1 MAKVIKNFFDLLIN
15 HFFILSKLLVV
26 YNIHMIVLTGA
37 SASGKTVTALDL
49 QKRYGLVKAIT
60 TTTREKRVGETDGV
74 EYFFVTK
81 EEFQK
86 RLQENKFVEHSLY
99 NGNYYGCGIDQIS
112 DNKIVVL
119 DPNGLHSFLKLKDKN
134 IVSFLLI
141 ADEKTRME
149 RMHSRGDK
157 KENIAQRI
165 ENDINDFSLDKIGKV
180 DFIINTEKQSIEET
194 SDLIYKL
201 YKEKLNK

>member
-1 MAKVIKNFFDLLIN
+1 
-15 HFFILSKLLVV
+15 
-26 YNIHMIVLTGA
+26 MIVLTGA

-49 QKRYGLVKAIT
+49 QKRHGLVKAIT

-74 EYFFVTK
+74 EYFFISK

-86 RLQENKFVEHSLY
+86 RLKENKFVEHSLY
-99 NGNYYGCGIDQIS
+99 NGNYYGCGVDQIS

-134 IVSFLLI
+134 IVSFLLV
-141 ADEKTRME
+141 ADESTRKE
-149 RMHSRGDK
+149 RMHSRGDQ
-157 KENIAQRI
+157 ESNIKQRI
-165 ENDINDFSLDKIGKV
+165 ENDINDFALERIGKV
-180 DFIINTEKQSIEET
+180 DFVINTENYTIEEV

-201 YKEKLNK
+201 YTEKLKK

>member
-1 MAKVIKNFFDLLIN
+1 M
-15 HFFILSKLLVV
+15 
-26 YNIHMIVLTGA
+26 YMIVLTGA

-49 QKRYGLVKAIT
+49 QKRHGLVKAIT

-74 EYFFVTK
+74 EYFFISK

-86 RLQENKFVEHSLY
+86 RLAENKFVEHSLY
-99 NGNYYGCGIDQIS
+99 NGNYYGCGVDQIS

-119 DPNGLHSFLKLKDKN
+119 DPNGLHAFLKLKDKN

-141 ADEKTRME
+141 ADEKTRTE

-157 KENIAQRI
+157 DSNIKARI
-165 ENDINDFSLDKIGKV
+165 ENDITDFSLERIGKV
-180 DFIINTEKQSIEET
+180 DFVINTENYTIEEV

-201 YKEKLNK
+201 YTEKLKK

>member
-1 MAKVIKNFFDLLIN
+1 
-15 HFFILSKLLVV
+15 
-26 YNIHMIVLTGA
+26 MIVLTGA

-49 QKRYGLVKAIT
+49 QKRHGLVKAIT

-74 EYFFVTK
+74 EYFFISK
-81 EEFQK
+81 EEFKK
-86 RLQENKFVEHSLY
+86 RLAENKFVEHSIY
-99 NGNYYGCGIDQIS
+99 NGNYYGCGVDQIS

-141 ADEKTRME
+141 ADESTRMS
-149 RMHSRGDK
+149 RMQSRGDK
-157 KENIAQRI
+157 EANIKQRI
-165 ENDINDFSLDKIGKV
+165 ENDVNDFSLEKIDKV
-180 DFIINTEKQSIEET
+180 DFVINTENYTIEEV

-201 YKEKLNK
+201 YTEKLKK

>member
-1 MAKVIKNFFDLLIN
+1 
-15 HFFILSKLLVV
+15 
-26 YNIHMIVLTGA
+26 MIVLTGA

-49 QKRYGLVKAIT
+49 QKRHGLVKAIT

-74 EYFFVTK
+74 EYFFISK

-86 RLQENKFVEHSLY
+86 RLAENRFVEHSIY
-99 NGNYYGCGIDQIS
+99 NGNYYGCGVDQVS

-141 ADEKTRME
+141 ADESTRKTRMKE
-149 RMHSRGDK
+149 RGDK
-157 KENIAQRI
+157 EANIKQRI
-165 ENDINDFSLDKIGKV
+165 ENDVNDFSLEKIGKV
-180 DFIINTEKQSIEET
+180 DFVINTEKYTIEEV

-201 YKEKLNK
+201 YNEKLKKMKVA

>member
-1 MAKVIKNFFDLLIN
+1 
-15 HFFILSKLLVV
+15 
-26 YNIHMIVLTGA
+26 MIVLCGA

-49 QKRYGLVKAIT
+49 QKRHNLVKAIT

-81 EEFQK
+81 EEFLK
-86 RLQENKFVEHSLY
+86 RLQENKFVEHSIY
-99 NGNYYGCGIDQIS
+99 NGNYYGCGIDQVS

-141 ADEKTRME
+141 ANEKTRKE
-149 RMHSRGDK
+149 RMCSRGDK
-157 KENIAQRI
+157 EENIKERI
-165 ENDINDFSLDKIGKV
+165 KNDVEDFSLEKIGKV
-180 DFIINTEKQSIEET
+180 DFVINTENYTIEEV

-201 YKEKLNK
+201 YKEKLAK

>member
-1 MAKVIKNFFDLLIN
+1 
-15 HFFILSKLLVV
+15 
-26 YNIHMIVLTGA
+26 MIVLTGA

-49 QKRYGLVKAIT
+49 QKRHGLVKAIT

-74 EYFFVTK
+74 EYFFICK
-81 EEFQK
+81 EEFEK
-86 RLQENKFVEHSLY
+86 RLKENKFVEHSLY
-99 NGNYYGCGIDQIS
+99 NGNFYGCGVDQVS

-141 ADEKTRME
+141 ADEKTRKSRME
-149 RMHSRGDK
+149 SRGDK
-157 KENIAQRI
+157 KENIQQRI
-165 ENDINDFSLDKIGKV
+165 ENDVNDFALERIGKV
-180 DFIINTEKQSIEET
+180 DFIINTDNYTIEEV

-201 YKEKLNK
+201 YIEKLNKKDN

>member
-1 MAKVIKNFFDLLIN
+1 
-15 HFFILSKLLVV
+15 
-26 YNIHMIVLTGA
+26 MIVLTGA

-49 QKRYGLVKAIT
+49 QKRHGLVKAIT

-74 EYFFVTK
+74 EYFFISK
-81 EEFQK
+81 EEFEK
-86 RLQENKFVEHSLY
+86 RLKENKFVEHSLY
-99 NGNYYGCGIDQIS
+99 NGNFYGCGVDQVS

-141 ADEKTRME
+141 ADEKTRKSRME
-149 RMHSRGDK
+149 SRGDK
-157 KENIAQRI
+157 EENIKQRI
-165 ENDINDFSLDKIGKV
+165 ENDVNDFALEKIGKV
-180 DFIINTEKQSIEET
+180 DFVINTENYTIEEV

-201 YKEKLNK
+201 YTGKLNKKDN